1 MDSPSPI
8 ARFMVVMAAFVV
20 VVAGMKAAES
30 LLVPFFLS
38 LVIAIISTP
47 PLMWMKNRGVP
58 TGVALLVIIFVLIIL
73 GILIGAIIGSA
84 ISGFTKDLPEYQ
96 QKLSAETT
104 LLFDRLESL
113 GLSVDIAQIRE
124 SFQPAKVFGVVGNT
138 LASFGNMMTNFL
150 LILLTVIFILAEEVS
165 FANKLAA
172 NTISEKAQ
180 AAIHKFT
187 AAVNSYVAI
196 KTSVSV
202 LTGLAIMIWLWIIG
216 LDYFVLWGLI
226 AFLLNFI
233 PTFGSILAAI
243 PAVLLAIIQLSVG
256 DAVLAAIG
264 FVTVN
269 FVVGNIIEPRLMG
282 RGLDLSVL
290 VVFLSLIF
298 WGWVLG
304 PVGMLL
310 SIPLT
315 MTVKIAFENFD
326 DTRWV
331 AVMMGSGKAADNLA
345 IDSLAEETPLSLPK
359 DSSSE

>member
-1 MDSPSPI
+1 MESQSHI
-8 ARFMVVMAAFVV
+8 ARFLVVMAAFVV
-20 VVAGMKAAES
+20 VVAGMKSAES

-47 PLMWMKNRGVP
+47 PLMWMKNKGVP
-58 TGVALLVIIFVLIIL
+58 TGLALLVIIFGLVIVSTLV
-73 GILIGAIIGSA
+73 GAIIGSS

-104 LLFDRLESL
+104 LLFNKLESF
-113 GLSVDIAQIRE
+113 GFSVDLEQIRA
-124 SFQPAKVFGVVGNT
+124 SFQPAKVLGMVGTT

-150 LILLTVIFILAEEVS
+150 LILLTVTFILAEEVN

-172 NTISEKAQ
+172 NTISDKAQ

-202 LTGLAIMIWLWIIG
+202 LTGFLIMIWLWVIG
-216 LDYFVLWGLI
+216 LDYFILWGLI

-256 DAVLAAIG
+256 DAVLVAIG

-269 FVVGNIIEPRLMG
+269 FVVGNVIEPRLMG

-290 VVFLSLIF
+290 VVFLSLVF

-326 DTRWV
+326 ETRWL
-331 AVMMGSGKAADNLA
+331 AVMMGSGKSVDEVADSEPLGL
-345 IDSLAEETPLSLPK
+345 SHEEE
-359 DSSSE
+359 SSSPG

>member
-1 MDSPSPI
+1 
-8 ARFMVVMAAFVV
+8 
-20 VVAGMKAAES
+20 
-30 LLVPFFLS
+30 
-38 LVIAIISTP
+38 
-47 PLMWMKNRGVP
+47 MWMKNKGVP
-58 TGVALLVIIFVLIIL
+58 TGVALLVIIFVLIIASVL
-73 GILIGAIIGSA
+73 FGAIIGSS

-104 LLFDRLESL
+104 MLFNKLESF
-113 GLSVDIAQIRE
+113 GLSIDLQQIRE
-124 SFQPAKVFGVVGNT
+124 SFQPAKVFGLVGTT

-150 LILLTVIFILAEEVS
+150 LILLTVTFILAEEVS

-172 NTISEKAQ
+172 NTISAKAQ
-180 AAIHKFT
+180 AAIQQFT

-202 LTGLAIMIWLWIIG
+202 LTGFLIMLWLWIIG
-216 LDYFVLWGLI
+216 LDYFILWGLI

-243 PAVLLAIIQLSVG
+243 PAVLLAIIQLGVG
-256 DAVLAAIG
+256 DALLVAVG

-290 VVFLSLIF
+290 VVFLSLVF

-315 MTVKIAFENFD
+315 MTLKIAFENFD
-326 DTRWV
+326 ETRWL
-331 AVMMGSGKAADNLA
+331 AVMMGSGKSTQAAKTEDALA
-345 IDSLAEETPLSLPK
+345 LPNSEE
-359 DSSSE
+359 